1 MRRALIGLTATVAA
15 TAAFL
20 PAFAGA
26 QTTTP
31 KVTTT
36 KVTVTAGKP
45 SEFGFVLSKKS
56 VPKGT
61 VVFTVKNA
69 GNLPH
74 DFKINGKK
82 TPDLNPGKSATITVK
97 FTKAGSFA
105 YLCTVPGH
113 AAAGMKGTFKVT
125 G

>member
-1 MRRALIGLTATVAA
+1 MRRALIGLAATVAA
-15 TAAFL
+15 TAVFL
-20 PAFAGA
+20 PALPAGA
-26 QTTTP
+26 TTA

-36 KVTVTAGKP
+36 KITVTAGKP
-45 SEFGFVLSKKS
+45 TEFGFLLSKKS
-56 VPKGT
+56 APKGT
-61 VVFTVKNA
+61 VVFTVKN
-69 GNLPH
+69 GGSLPH

-82 TPDLNPGKSATITVK
+82 TPDLNPGKSATLTVT

-125 G
+125 A